1 MLFGSIQELVDC
13 QIKLDQFV
21 DANDQVQ
28 YANVEPQRQSVQ
40 NGDE

>member
-28 YANVEPQRQSVQ
+28 HANVEPQRQSVQ